1 MNISHLRIITYC
13 ILHYITYKH
22 YENTVREIEIHNKT
36 HIQSINVNVF
46 TDSDSGVHKIT
57 V

>member
-46 TDSDSGVHKIT
+46 TDGDSGVHKIT

>member
-22 YENTVREIEIHNKT
+22 YENTVWEIEIHNKT
-36 HIQSINVNVF
+36 RIQSINVNVF
-46 TDSDSGVHKIT
+46 IDGDSGVHKII